1 MNFSDVFKSSFL
13 ESITEFSAI
22 DTLIA
27 MIFALVIG
35 MFIYL
40 IYKKTFTGIMYSTGF
55 GMSLIGLSLVT
66 TLVYR
71 TFPCSN

>member
-40 IYKKTFTGIMYSTGF
+40 ICVQKMHVINTNEYADLPMGKRIERLGKK
-55 GMSLIGLSLVT
+55 LHLL
-66 TLVYR
+66 
-71 TFPCSN
+71 